1 MKLLVMS
8 DTHSD
13 AAVITNVIAQNP
25 DVDAIF
31 HCGDSELSCSAPELQ
46 GVLNKQFV

>member
-25 DVDAIF
+25 DVD
-31 HCGDSELSCSAPELQ
+31 GPMRL
-46 GVLNKQFV
+46 GN